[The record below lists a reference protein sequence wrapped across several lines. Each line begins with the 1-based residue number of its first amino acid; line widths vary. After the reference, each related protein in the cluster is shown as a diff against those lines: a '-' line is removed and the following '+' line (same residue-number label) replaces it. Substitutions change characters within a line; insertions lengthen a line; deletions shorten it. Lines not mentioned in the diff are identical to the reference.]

1 MRICRYR
8 GRADGPEATR
18 LGVVIDGAVADVGAA
33 AAALP
38 AMRWPVPPGDA
49 FVAALADLRPELA
62 RLAAGGSRTPLGDV
76 VLLSPV
82 ASPHRLICAVGNFPE
97 QAAAKGKRP
106 DEQGLLFKV
115 VDRPVGAGEGLVLR
129 IGDRPTLHEVELVA
143 VIGRVMSCVAAEDA
157 LAGVAGYAIGLDMT
171 VDGPEYP
178 SLRKS
183 PDGYAVVGPW
193 LVTADELGD
202 PRDLA
207 VSLAVNGE
215 VRQSD
220 STARLVLGVA
230 ELVALASRFMT
241 LHPGDMIFTG
251 NPDGSRAVVPG
262 DRIRAEIDRIGRM
275 EVAVSGGR

>member
-1 MRICRYR
+1 VRICRYR
-8 GRADGPEATR
+8 EKTDGSETAR
-18 LGVVIDGAVADVGAA
+18 LGVVIDGTVADVSAV

-49 FVAALADLRPELA
+49 FVAALDELRPELA
-62 RLAAGGSRTPLGDV
+62 RLAADAPRTPLGDV

-82 ASPHRLICAVGNFPE
+82 ARPHRLICAVGNFPE
-97 QAAAKGKRP
+97 QAAAKGRRP

-129 IGDRPTLHEVELVA
+129 LRDRPTLHEVELVA
-143 VIGRVMSCVAAEDA
+143 VIGRVTSGVTARDA

-183 PDGYAVVGPW
+183 PDGYAVIGPW
-193 LVTADELGD
+193 LVTADELGE
-202 PRDLA
+202 PGDLT
-207 VSLAVNGE
+207 VTLAVNGE
-215 VRQSD
+215 TRQRD

-230 ELVALASRFMT
+230 ELVALASTFMT
-241 LHPGDMIFTG
+241 LHPGDMIFAG
-251 NPDGSRAVVPG
+251 NPDGSRAVVAG
-262 DRIRAEIDRIGRM
+262 DRILAEIDRIGRM
-275 EVAVSGGR
+275 EVAVRAGG